1 MFDYVV
7 VGAGPAGCVLASRL
21 SADPASSVLLLE
33 AGPPDRQL
41 ETPIPAAATKPVKK
55 PHHWGYTTSGQD
67 GLGGRELY
75 WPRGKTLGGSS
86 AINFQIYARGH
97 RCEFDLWAG
106 LGNPGWSFEQ
116 VLPYFRRLEHR
127 RGGDPRLRGR
137 NGPLRIED

>member
-7 VGAGPAGCVLASRL
+7 VGAGPAGGGLASRL
-21 SADPASSVLLLE
+21 SADPGSSVLLLE
-33 AGPPDRQL
+33 AGPPDRKI
-41 ETPIPAAATKPVKK
+41 ETRIPAAAARLFKTPYD
-55 PHHWGYTTSGQD
+55 WDYTTTGQT

-97 RCEFDLWAG
+97 RCDFDRWAG

-116 VLPYFRRLEHR
+116 VLPYFRRLER
-127 RGGDPRLRGR
+127 RRR
-137 NGPLRIED
+137 